1 MTTAAARGI
10 IGGMNYFLFDLDG
23 TLTDPQEGITG
34 CVQSA
39 LAAFGIEERRE
50 DLRKFIGP
58 PLKEA
63 FMDFYGFSEEDAE
76 RAAALYRVRFVRQ
89 GVFENAPYEGIED
102 VLSALKAGGAHLAVA
117 SSKPEVFVRQILSAF
132 SLEGYFD
139 AIVGA
144 APDGAGG
151 EKSAVI
157 GRALKA
163 LGAGKAETV
172 MVGDRKYDVAGAKA
186 NGLLC
191 VGAGYGF
198 AEAGELEA
206 AGADIVAKTV
216 EDLGNVLKLL
226 QQNHG

>member
-39 LAAFGIEERRE
+39 LAAFGIEERR
-50 DLRKFIGP
+50 
-58 PLKEA
+58 
-63 FMDFYGFSEEDAE
+63 DFYGFSEEDAE

-206 AGADIVAKTV
+206 AVADIVAKTV
-216 EDLGNVLKLL
+216 EELGNVLKLL

>member
-1 MTTAAARGI
+1 M
-10 IGGMNYFLFDLDG
+10 
-23 TLTDPQEGITG
+23 
-34 CVQSA
+34 
-39 LAAFGIEERRE
+39 
-50 DLRKFIGP
+50 
-58 PLKEA
+58 
-63 FMDFYGFSEEDAE
+63 
-76 RAAALYRVRFVRQ
+76 
-89 GVFENAPYEGIED
+89 
-102 VLSALKAGGAHLAVA
+102 
-117 SSKPEVFVRQILSAF
+117 FVRQILSAF

-139 AIVGA
+139 AVVGA

-216 EDLGNVLKLL
+216 EELGNVLKLL

>member
-1 MTTAAARGI
+1 
-10 IGGMNYFLFDLDG
+10 MNYFLFDLDG

-102 VLSALKAGGAHLAVA
+102 VLSALKA
-117 SSKPEVFVRQILSAF
+117 
-132 SLEGYFD
+132 
-139 AIVGA
+139 
-144 APDGAGG
+144 
-151 EKSAVI
+151 
-157 GRALKA
+157 

-216 EDLGNVLKLL
+216 EELGNVLKLL